1 MGNGGFGICEPRYA
15 VLFPRHRGC
24 GNIQEFRLRPR
35 IEKPPEHP
43 HHRTR
48 RPERDLPQ
56 DIQRHHAVQARQGR
70 LVHRVRPFTITRKE
84 GRMRIFQYMRR
95 FFQMMTR
102 MRKVIHIVSMT
113 CRNEQRKNGLV
124 PVESYKRETDQ
135 NLRIRSIGTRHS
147 TRYSI
152 VLFTAG

>member
-24 GNIQEFRLRPR
+24 GNVQEFRLRSR
-35 IEKPPEHP
+35 IGKPPEYP
-43 HHRTR
+43 YHRTR

-56 DIQRHHAVQARQGR
+56 DVQRHHAVQARQGR
-70 LVHRVRPFTITRKE
+70 LVHRVRPFTITCKE

-113 CRNEQRKNGLV
+113 CRHEQRKNGLV
-124 PVESYKRETDQ
+124 PVESYKRETDR
-135 NLRIRSIGTRHS
+135 NLWIRSIGTRHS

>member
-15 VLFPRHRGC
+15 VLFPRHRGRR
-24 GNIQEFRLRPR
+24 NILEFRLRSR
-35 IEKPPEHP
+35 IEKPPEYP
-43 HHRTR
+43 YHRTR

-56 DIQRHHAVQARQGR
+56 DVQRHHVVQACQGR
-70 LVHRVRPFTITRKE
+70 LVHRVRPFTITCKE

-95 FFQMMTR
+95 FFQMMAR

-113 CRNEQRKNGLV
+113 CRHEQRKNELV
-124 PVESYKRETDQ
+124 PVESYKRETDR
-135 NLRIRSIGTRHS
+135 NLWIRSIGIRHS